1 MSGEEVS
8 RLGFIVGGILSA
20 AIHNVGLE
28 TVRCLFNGGDN
39 NLCFYNERFSAQG
52 CAKSIVV
59 LQNVPNI
66 NYCLNNKSTEII
78 CASCWLGAPYHV

>member
-1 MSGEEVS
+1 MFLQ
-8 RLGFIVGGILSA
+8 R
-20 AIHNVGLE
+20 
-28 TVRCLFNGGDN
+28 TVR
-39 NLCFYNERFSAQG
+39 RFSAQG

-78 CASCWLGAPYHV
+78 YASCWLGAPYHV

>member
-8 RLGFIVGGILSA
+8 RLGFIEGGILNA

-28 TVRCLFNGGDN
+28 TVRCLFNGGDY
-39 NLCFYNERFSAQG
+39 NLCFYNGRFSAQG

-78 CASCWLGAPYHV
+78 YASCWLGAPYHV